1 MIQMSSVWRS
11 RWAAAGAA
19 VAITLGGG
27 SVFRSAE
34 ATVNTGTR
42 AVFVAITPCRLFD
55 TRPAPLNVGSRTAP
69 LTAAD
74 TFTVPV
80 RGTNGNCT
88 IPAGAVGV
96 VMNVTIDNPTADS
109 FLTVYPGDVASRPL
123 SSNLNWTA
131 ASSPTPNQVTVL
143 LGATLGNIKFYNNAG
158 SVNVLADIVGYYEDH
173 NHDDAYYTKAQVDS
187 MLTAVYTKAQVDL
200 MLAAASDDAWAFV
213 ISSGGLHASSGNLTV
228 THPATGQYCVVVSA
242 RLSHKAAQVT
252 LAAPAGNQIVSVGTG
267 NGSACNPLFDATHD
281 VVPVYLV
288 TTTAVYVDANFTIVI
303 PAP

>member
-1 MIQMSSVWRS
+1 M
-11 RWAAAGAA
+11 
-19 VAITLGGG
+19 
-27 SVFRSAE
+27 FRSAE

-109 FLTVYPGDVASRPL
+109 FLTVYP
-123 SSNLNWTA
+123 
-131 ASSPTPNQVTVL
+131 
-143 LGATLGNIKFYNNAG
+143 
-158 SVNVLADIVGYYEDH
+158 
-173 NHDDAYYTKAQVDS
+173 
-187 MLTAVYTKAQVDL
+187 
-200 MLAAASDDAWAFV
+200 
-213 ISSGGLHASSGNLTV
+213 
-228 THPATGQYCVVVSA
+228 
-242 RLSHKAAQVT
+242 
-252 LAAPAGNQIVSVGTG
+252 AAPAGNQIVSVGTG

-281 VVPVYLV
+281 AVPVYVV
-288 TTTAVYVDANFTIVI
+288 TTTGVYVDQNFTIVI

>member
-1 MIQMSSVWRS
+1 MIQVSSVWRS
-11 RWAAAGAA
+11 RWAAVGAA

-80 RGTNGNCT
+80 RGTNGNCI

-109 FLTVYPGDVASRPL
+109 FLTVYPGDAASRPL
-123 SSNLNWTA
+123 ASNLNWTA

-187 MLTAVYTKAQVDL
+187 MLTAAKAQVDSS
-200 MLAAASDDAWAFV
+200 LAAASDDAWAFV
-213 ISSGGLHASSGNLTV
+213 ISNGGLHASSGNLTV
-228 THPATGQYCVVVSA
+228 THPATGVYCVVVSK
-242 RLSHKAAQVT
+242 RSSHKAAQVT
-252 LAAPAGNQIVSVGTG
+252 LATPGGNYIVGVATSTG
-267 NGSACNPLFDATHD
+267 SLCNGQFDATHD
-281 VVPVYLV
+281 AVPVYV
-288 TTTAVYVDANFTIVI
+288 ATTAGVAVNANFTIVV

>member
-1 MIQMSSVWRS
+1 MIQVSSVWRS
-11 RWAAAGAA
+11 RWAAVGAA

-80 RGTNGNCT
+80 RGTNGNCI

-109 FLTVYPGDVASRPL
+109 FLTVYPGDAASRPL
-123 SSNLNWTA
+123 ASNLNWTA

-187 MLTAVYTKAQVDL
+187 MLTAAKAQVDSS
-200 MLAAASDDAWAFV
+200 LAAASDDAWAFV
-213 ISSGGLHASSGNLTV
+213 ISNGGLYASSGNLTV
-228 THPATGQYCVVVSA
+228 THPATGQYCVVVSM
-242 RLSHKAAQVT
+242 RLSHRAAQVT

-267 NGSACNPLFDATHD
+267 NGSLCNPLFDATHD
-281 VVPVYLV
+281 VVPVYVV
-288 TTTAVYVDANFTIVI
+288 TTAGVPVDANFTIVV